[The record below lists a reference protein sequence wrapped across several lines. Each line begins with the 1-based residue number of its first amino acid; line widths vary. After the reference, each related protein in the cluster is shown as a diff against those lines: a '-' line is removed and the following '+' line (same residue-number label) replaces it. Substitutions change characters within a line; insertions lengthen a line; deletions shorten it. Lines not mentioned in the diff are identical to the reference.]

1 MDDDEEVDMNKVE
14 NTGLD
19 KSEKK
24 KKRKKNKKTEKSP
37 EEQSSEVL
45 SPVEMMR
52 KNEQLLLSKPANATS
67 EGSNKRKNK
76 KKRKL
81 EASPETENA
90 SINSTKKKK
99 SSSPPLPQTIQSEVS
114 VDIRDEYPYEV
125 IPDDHCETPLE
136 AYQDISPLLQ
146 LIAQS
151 IQKTSSSLSIYDPFF
166 CEGSMVER
174 MGSLGF
180 TNVYNRKEDFYAMK
194 SSNQLPPFDLLL
206 TNPPYSLDHM
216 DRLLSFCI
224 NEMKGKQPFCLL
236 LPNYV
241 YMKDYFSKY
250 NHFFNNSSSS
260 SSGSSSGGGCF
271 IVPKNR
277 KRYLYTT
284 PKVRKILILLCCCVS
299 LFLFLTIVLCFRKQ
313 GRRQQKSG
321 KITSPFPTF
330 WYCGRFSPSMINEF
344 RRLSNNS
351 VTVVYKTTEI
361 PTEV

>member
-1 MDDDEEVDMNKVE
+1 MDDEEEVDMDNVG

-24 KKRKKNKKTEKSP
+24 KKRKKNKKSEKTS
-37 EEQSSEVL
+37 EEQQSSEVL
-45 SPVEMMR
+45 SPMELMR
-52 KNEQLLLSKPANATS
+52 KNEQLLLSKPADATS

-81 EASPETENA
+81 EASAETENTFNTSA
-90 SINSTKKKK
+90 KKKK
-99 SSSPPLPQTIQSEVS
+99 SSSSSSTPLPQTNPSETS

-146 LIAQS
+146 LFAQS
-151 IQKTSSSLSIYDPFF
+151 IQKTAASLSIYDPFF

-174 MGSLGF
+174 VGSLGF
-180 TNVYNRKEDFYAMK
+180 TNVYNRKEDFYSMK
-194 SSNQLPPFDLLL
+194 SSSQLPSFELLL

-250 NHFFNNSSSS
+250 NHFFNNN
-260 SSGSSSGGGCF
+260 SGGGCF
-271 IVPKNR
+271 IVPKNG

-284 PKVRKILILLCCCVS
+284 PKVRMRLVLL
-299 LFLFLTIVLCFRKQ
+299 FYCF
-313 GRRQQKSG
+313 
-321 KITSPFPTF
+321 
-330 WYCGRFSPSMINEF
+330 
-344 RRLSNNS
+344 
-351 VTVVYKTTEI
+351 
-361 PTEV
+361 

>member
-90 SINSTKKKK
+90 SNNSTKKKK

-260 SSGSSSGGGCF
+260 SGSSSGGGCF
-271 IVPKNR
+271 IVPKNG

>member
-1 MDDDEEVDMNKVE
+1 MDDEEEVDMDNVG

-24 KKRKKNKKTEKSP
+24 KKRKKNKKSEKTS
-37 EEQSSEVL
+37 EEQQSSEVL
-45 SPVEMMR
+45 SPMELMR
-52 KNEQLLLSKPANATS
+52 KNEQLLLSKPADATS

-81 EASPETENA
+81 EASAETENTFNTSA
-90 SINSTKKKK
+90 KKKK
-99 SSSPPLPQTIQSEVS
+99 SSSSSTPLPQTNPSETS

-146 LIAQS
+146 LFAQS
-151 IQKTSSSLSIYDPFF
+151 IQKTSFSLAIYDPFF

-174 MGSLGF
+174 VGSLGF
-180 TNVYNRKEDFYAMK
+180 TNVYNRKEDFYSMK
-194 SSNQLPPFDLLL
+194 SSSQLPSFELLL

-250 NHFFNNSSSS
+250 NHFFNNN
-260 SSGSSSGGGCF
+260 SGGGCF
-271 IVPKNR
+271 IVPKNG

-284 PKVRKILILLCCCVS
+284 PKVRMRLVLL
-299 LFLFLTIVLCFRKQ
+299 FYCF
-313 GRRQQKSG
+313 
-321 KITSPFPTF
+321 
-330 WYCGRFSPSMINEF
+330 
-344 RRLSNNS
+344 
-351 VTVVYKTTEI
+351 
-361 PTEV
+361 